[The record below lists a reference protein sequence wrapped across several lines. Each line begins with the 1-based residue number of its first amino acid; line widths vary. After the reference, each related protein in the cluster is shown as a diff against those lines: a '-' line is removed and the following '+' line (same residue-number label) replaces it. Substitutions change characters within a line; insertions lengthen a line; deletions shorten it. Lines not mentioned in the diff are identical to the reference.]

1 MPRLRAMRP
10 VRTDSG
16 VHFAAAVEELAS
28 VVAAALFTLVECNAL
43 HGRRGRW
50 ARAQSLC
57 MLPAGMSAVTAD
69 ARYEKLGRRV
79 TDSEHRTFPRH
90 LRHFDGRLQIRLRI
104 HLFRSPSLSCRHQW
118 NGRLAN

>member
-1 MPRLRAMRP
+1 MTP

-28 VVAAALFTLVECNAL
+28 VAAAALLTVVECSVL

-50 ARAQSLC
+50 ARAQSRC
-57 MLPAGMSAVTAD
+57 MLPVGMSVVVAD

-79 TDSEHRTFPRH
+79 TDSEHPAPA
-90 LRHFDGRLQIRLRI
+90 I
-104 HLFRSPSLSCRHQW
+104 
-118 NGRLAN
+118 